1 MKNLL
6 KILPLIPL
14 CLACSN
20 DIGEGPGG
28 QKDKTIGFGAKMEQT
43 RAVAGLSDIQANGF
57 SVWGGFSANDHL
69 FDGRKVTY
77 TAPNWVCEGP
87 AEVWTLNNLYSF
99 LAIYPVQNADRVT
112 ASTTD
117 SKVHHQFSYRV
128 RSNAETDLLIATRQ
142 LTFAESWNG
151 SVDLTFSHAL
161 SNINIKVQKNSA
173 NSEDNVVVQ
182 QISIKNINRSAVYNT
197 ESSQWENYQGVF
209 DFAGS
214 VNVALSVNGA
224 GNPEMTEVIS
234 GLCFLPQVIN
244 ANSVQLSIT
253 YSIEAD
259 GSIDFYTADAYIPET
274 EWKKGMV
281 YTYNLILGAK
291 KNDILFGVPEV
302 QDWNRSEEVGG
313 SIMIQ

>member
-6 KILPLIPL
+6 KILPLI
-14 CLACSN
+14 CLSMACSN
-20 DIGEGPGG
+20 DIGESPNG
-28 QKDKTIGFGAKMEQT
+28 QKTIGFSAKMENT
-43 RAVAGLSDIQANGF
+43 RAVAEKSDVEANGF
-57 SVWGGFSANDHL
+57 SVWGGFSGNEYL
-69 FDGRKVTY
+69 FNGRKVTY
-77 TAPNWVCEGP
+77 TATNWVCEGP
-87 AEVWTLNNLYSF
+87 TEVWTLNNLYSF

-142 LTFAESWNG
+142 LTFAESRNG

-173 NSEDNVVVQ
+173 NSNDNVVVQ

-197 ESSQWENYQGVF
+197 EFSKWENYQGVF

-214 VNVALSVNGA
+214 VNVALSVDDL

-281 YTYNLILGAK
+281 YTYNLTLGAK

-302 QDWNRSEEVGG
+302 QDWNRTEEVGG

>member
-1 MKNLL
+1 MKNFL
-6 KILPLIPL
+6 KILPLI
-14 CLACSN
+14 CLSMACSN
-20 DIGEGPGG
+20 DIGESPNG
-28 QKDKTIGFGAKMEQT
+28 QKTIGFGAKMENT
-43 RAVAGLSDIQANGF
+43 RAVAGLPDVQANGF
-57 SVWGGFSANDHL
+57 SVWGGYSANEHL

-142 LTFAESWNG
+142 LTFAESRNG

-161 SNINIKVQKNSA
+161 SNINIKVQKHSA

-197 ESSQWENYQGVF
+197 EFSKWENYQGVF

-214 VNVALSVNGA
+214 VNVALSVDDL

-281 YTYNLILGAK
+281 YTYNLTLGAK

-302 QDWNRSEEVGG
+302 QDWNRTEQVGG

>member
-1 MKNLL
+1 MKNFL
-6 KILPLIPL
+6 KILPLICL

-20 DIGEGPGG
+20 DIGETPNG
-28 QKDKTIGFGAKMEQT
+28 QKTIGFGAKMENT
-43 RAVAGLSDIQANGF
+43 RAVAGLPDVQANGF
-57 SVWGGFSANDHL
+57 SVWGGYSANEHL

-77 TAPNWVCEGP
+77 TASNWVCEGP

-142 LTFAESWNG
+142 LTFAESRNG

-161 SNINIKVQKNSA
+161 SNINIKVQKNNA
-173 NSEDNVVVQ
+173 NSENNVVVQ

-214 VNVALSVNGA
+214 VNVALQS
-224 GNPEMTEVIS
+224 EMTEVIS

-281 YTYNLILGAK
+281 YTYNLTLSAK

-302 QDWNRSEEVGG
+302 QDWNRTEEVGG